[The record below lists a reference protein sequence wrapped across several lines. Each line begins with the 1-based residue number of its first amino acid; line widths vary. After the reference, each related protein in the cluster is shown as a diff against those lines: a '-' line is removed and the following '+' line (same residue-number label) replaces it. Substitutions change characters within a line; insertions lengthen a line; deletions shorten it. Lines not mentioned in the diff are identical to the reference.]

1 MTSSRQLSLDGFFS
15 RDRNDRDQDTRTN
28 NPSYRGSHRGRGN
41 QNSRGNS
48 THRGRRPFNKS
59 SQAIKRKDDLRA
71 VAKETK
77 DILPEILSEIP
88 QFDAVSSTLYEL
100 EDLAP
105 LKKENCPGLELPADD
120 PEAGRKGTRIRVYN
134 QDTFDAALDLQ
145 PDITVHSVIPQKT
158 IDSTSSDNTQNDTV
172 MAEAS
177 SSNDSHDPSNNEPP
191 DEQKPHNP
199 IPLPPIKKPVAVL
212 NLASPTHPGG
222 GFHNGALAQ
231 EEALCYRSSLYLSL
245 HTTHYPLPPL
255 SALYTPH
262 VVLIRSALSQGHTLL
277 FPATPARDLPATS
290 VITLAGLK
298 HPKLTNDNK
307 YTDPADEDTT
317 RDKIRIS
324 LRVAAHQGH
333 TKLVLGALGCGVFG
347 NPAKEVARLFLD
359 VLCEEEFRG
368 GWWSDVVFA
377 VMDNGKRGEKGRT
390 NGDGNYGVFWRSLD
404 GRVV

>member
-1 MTSSRQLSLDGFFS
+1 M
-15 RDRNDRDQDTRTN
+15 
-28 NPSYRGSHRGRGN
+28 
-41 QNSRGNS
+41 
-48 THRGRRPFNKS
+48 
-59 SQAIKRKDDLRA
+59 DLKKIA
-71 VAKETK
+71 DETK
-77 DILPEILSEIP
+77 AELPNALGQLP
-88 QFDAVSSTLYEL
+88 TFDAKNSSIY
-100 EDLAP
+100 DLKDQSA
-105 LKKENCPGLELPADD
+105 LDANDCPSFALSDSDG
-120 PEAGRKGTRIRVYN
+120 EAGKKGTRIQVWDM
-134 QDTFDAALDLQ
+134 DTFDAAILLA
-145 PDITVHSVIPQKT
+145 PDYKAATYLRLSLPSTGKE
-158 IDSTSSDNTQNDTV
+158 DSNQINTDQT
-172 MAEAS
+172 MK
-177 SSNDSHDPSNNEPP
+177 DSADE
-191 DEQKPHNP
+191 DEQPSTTTTTP
-199 IPLPPIKKPVAVL
+199 TRPQKPVAVL
-212 NLASPTHPGG
+212 NLASERSAGG
-222 GFHNGALAQ
+222 GWQNGALAQ

-307 YTDPADEDTT
+307 YADPADEDTT

-404 GRVV
+404 GQVV